1 MLEDI
6 ELVSQESQFSE
17 YKEPQVTSADPFER
31 KMARR
36 LRIERRVE
44 TLRRQNMPEG
54 EEVEEKVIE
63 KTLLQQQ
70 LEKSAEAL
78 EKLILE
84 GTEQVTN
91 IRVASDSREVD
102 RREEEG
108 IGREKIIAQ
117 LEEEANL
124 ATEMFNQIADKW
136 CHILKN
142 NDPLRIHEDMNQQK
156 EKCEELIRQK
166 DGIIAMLREEIKN
179 AERKFTH
186 DQYKQNEDIKTLAK
200 RIEEHI
206 RLMRKVYRRER
217 EFIEHITMEERKLL
231 IEANDKK
238 WEELYRKRDH
248 EERTQC
254 EKKFEQQEDFMIE
267 MNKRRVEHEG
277 KYRDSKIKLENEV
290 EGLQREFE
298 RIKTLA
304 IMNSEKLDYNYQI
317 LKKREDENLII
328 NSQQKRRI
336 NKLQDVINHLRK
348 KNREYD
354 EWTKNEMERLTREVK
369 KMQKCVVEIE
379 HKAVSLSKAND
390 IKYRQILAIDRILH
404 EQQLGLEWKKPDAQ
418 ILAKTDLPSYQMGIE
433 MLGSGQKD
441 KLKKDKELLVDSKY
455 PSNTKLMKDAPEYKN
470 LLRHI
475 LQQISGKAG
484 FLVEERLITIL
495 KPYLNEEKTLVTMDN
510 VFSAL
515 GIKEQEDIDILVQF
529 FMPYAKCITCS
540 KLGTSV
546 TRVSTER
553 IQDGPTTSS
562 DEWTNADSAEMA
574 AQHKELFDRMLIS
587 VHQPDDVMSDIV
599 GNIVSAEDRSESS
612 TSADSD
618 ISSFSCLPAVTRV
631 EQAEKDSYRA
641 FKTKSLQGFKLVCRN
656 NHPLEINPV
665 YVIRALREFIT
676 KFYVDTSGVECL
688 AARLSQKHTTIS
700 RMMVDTEMRMFWD
713 RYRNIFNDGKQRL
726 WDGLLFG
733 LEKYYSLLKDRRKVS
748 NEVVCLRKQN
758 LELKQLLGKYADAK
772 AKKPPC
778 AGQKELPVK
787 PTILK
792 SCTQKF

>member
-1 MLEDI
+1 MLEDN
-6 ELVSQESQFSE
+6 ETESGESQYSV
-17 YKEPQVTSADPFER
+17 YKEPQVTSADPNER

-54 EEVEEKVIE
+54 EEVEVKVIE

-108 IGREKIIAQ
+108 VGREKIIAQ

-124 ATEMFNQIADKW
+124 ATEMFCHIAEKW
-136 CHILKN
+136 CKILKN
-142 NDPLRIHEDMNQQK
+142 NDPLQIHEDMNQQK
-156 EKCEELIRQK
+156 EKCEELTRQK
-166 DGIIAMLREEIKN
+166 DGIIAMLRDEIKN
-179 AERKFTH
+179 AERKFTC

-206 RLMRKVYRRER
+206 RLMRRAYRRER
-217 EFIEHITMEERKLL
+217 EFIEHIIMEERKLL

-254 EKKFEQQEDFMIE
+254 EKKFEQQEEFMIE
-267 MNKRRVEHEG
+267 MNKLRVEHEE
-277 KYRDSKIKLENEV
+277 KHRDSKIKLENEV
-290 EGLQREFE
+290 EVLQREFE

-348 KNREYD
+348 KNHEYD
-354 EWTKNEMERLTREVK
+354 EWTSNEIERLTKEVK

-390 IKYRQILAIDRILH
+390 IKYRQVWDLNVENANAVLNKILSIDRILH

-418 ILAKTDLPSYQMGIE
+418 ILAKKDLPSYQTGIA
-433 MLGSGQKD
+433 MLAIENKD
-441 KLKKDKELLVDSKY
+441 KLIKKEKEALDAKQASL
-455 PSNTKLMKDAPEYKN
+455 SNTKLMKNTSEYKN

-515 GIKEQEDIDILVQF
+515 GIKEKEDIDILAQF
-529 FMPYAKCITCS
+529 FMPYAKCTICP
-540 KLGTSV
+540 KLGVST
-546 TRVSTER
+546 TKVSTER
-553 IQDGPTTSS
+553 IQEGQNILS
-562 DEWTNADSAEMA
+562 DEWNSAESAEMA
-574 AQHKELFDRMLIS
+574 AQHKELFDRMLKG
-587 VHQPDDVMSDIV
+587 VHQPEEAISDIISNV
-599 GNIVSAEDRSESS
+599 VSAEDRSESGS
-612 TSADSD
+612 SADSAR
-618 ISSFSCLPAVTRV
+618 SSYSCLPAITKV
-631 EQAEKDSYRA
+631 EKTDKDIYRA
-641 FKTKSLQGFKLVCRN
+641 LKTKSFHAFRLVCRN

-676 KFYVDTSGVECL
+676 KFYVDTSG
-688 AARLSQKHTTIS
+688 
-700 RMMVDTEMRMFWD
+700 
-713 RYRNIFNDGKQRL
+713 Y
-726 WDGLLFG
+726 
-733 LEKYYSLLKDRRKVS
+733 
-748 NEVVCLRKQN
+748 
-758 LELKQLLGKYADAK
+758 
-772 AKKPPC
+772 
-778 AGQKELPVK
+778 
-787 PTILK
+787 PTL
-792 SCTQKF
+792 